1 MSLKIEGNVPGFQN
15 HYHFHASPKY
25 RADIFTKDI
34 ANRAQEL
41 FLAKAQELNWNIHA
55 IAVDNDHIH
64 FLIESNSTP
73 SDIAQRLFGFTSFT
87 LRKEFPELKDLN
99 KDHFWG
105 GRQCKC
111 ISNEEH
117 LTNTIKYIAKHKNV

>member
-1 MSLKIEGNVPGFQN
+1 MSLKIEGNIPGFKN

-25 RADIFTKDI
+25 RADAFTKNI
-34 ANRAQEL
+34 AIRAQEL
-41 FLAKAQELNWNIHA
+41 FLAKAEELNWNIHD
-55 IAVDNDHIH
+55 IAVDNDHVH

-87 LRKEFPELKDLN
+87 LRKEFPELKNLN
-99 KDHFWG
+99 KEHFWG

-117 LTNTIKYIAKHKNV
+117 LTNTIEYIANHKNV